1 MQFMGFP
8 SDLLE
13 KMNFGGLGEL
23 YRTVSFYGKKF
34 VMKSYKRVY
43 IFVFT
48 ASIIFQNER
57 VIFFSLNKDFGNWLS
72 VSE

>member
-13 KMNFGGLGEL
+13 RMNSGGLGEL

-34 VMKSYKRVY
+34 VMKSYNRAY
-43 IFVFT
+43 IFEFT

-57 VIFFSLNKDFGNWLS
+57 K
-72 VSE
+72 